1 MGIHNLLKYIKSYTD
16 DNKLTQICRGNS
28 IYVSS
33 IVYFDFTSKL
43 IELYNK
49 FIRFIP
55 EGNISILIDKISDEI
70 MKMFNKILNFN
81 KSIYVFIDYRK
92 MTDIDE
98 RLILFRDFVIT
109 MNEVNEHEY
118 INATPVIKKKYI
130 SNNSD
135 VYKMMSKVR
144 CLFEIKSFSNI
155 GKVDKNDYVNLF
167 EFMEEICKH
176 GSNGNSNGSN
186 SNGSNDNSNSNGNDN
201 SNSNGSNDE
210 LLFEKIERVIN
221 HGWYRYLILR
231 GAKRNTIDERN
242 KKLFHK
248 NRKNVNNIP
257 FTAVMY
263 AIPLI
268 INKIYKNKIFTETV
282 SFFGCNVES
291 DFALSRHVHIYHKF
305 SYPTIYSNDTDMV
318 ALLCDVDCSV
328 KFMIKDISGEE
339 TLSLFVNP
347 KMFWKRVFG
356 CNLKPSI
363 IKIICVLLGTDYN
376 PYHPKSPIHLKKI
389 DDILHMLNINKF
401 KEIDEDEL
409 LLKIYTIMNANENS
423 IYVKQTATALNV
435 YLNDVENSL
444 YILTGNENINMNDFL
459 DRFHSYDNGI

>member
-1 MGIHNLLKYIKSYTD
+1 MGIHNLLKYIKLHTD
-16 DNKLTQICRGNS
+16 GNKLPQICRGNS

-55 EGNISILIDKISDEI
+55 EGNIYILIDKISGEI

-81 KSIYVFIDYRK
+81 KMIYVFIDYRK

-98 RLILFRDFVIT
+98 RLILFRDFLIT
-109 MNEVNEHEY
+109 INEVNEREY

-130 SNNSD
+130 SNNSN

-155 GKVDKNDYVNLF
+155 GKVDKNNYVNLF
-167 EFMEEICKH
+167 EFMEEICEH
-176 GSNGNSNGSN
+176 NS
-186 SNGSNDNSNSNGNDN
+186 DD
-201 SNSNGSNDE
+201 DE
-210 LLFEKIERVIN
+210 LFEKIERVIN
-221 HGWYRYLILR
+221 HGWYRYLLLR

-242 KKLFHK
+242 RKLFHNK
-248 NRKNVNNIP
+248 NKEKNVNDIP

-268 INKIYKNKIFTETV
+268 INKIYKKKIFTETV

-318 ALLCDVDCSV
+318 SLLCDVDCSI

-339 TLSLFVNP
+339 TLSLSVNP
-347 KMFWKRVFG
+347 KMFWKRIFG

-389 DDILHMLNINKF
+389 DDILYMLNINKF

-409 LLKIYTIMNANENS
+409 LLKIYTIMKDNEND
-423 IYVKQTATALNV
+423 IHVKQTAIALNV

-444 YILTGNENINMNDFL
+444 YILTGNESINMKDFL
-459 DRFHSYDNGI
+459 DRFNSYKNEVG